1 MQGGDPGLE
10 RESTSKPQIPACAGR
25 ANQFFYAAYF
35 NQMKKII
42 ALLLAVTGV
51 LAAFSTSARAQT
63 NIITVTNIVTI
74 TVTNFVTVTNE
85 PVKADALTKTDTA
98 TDSSLI
104 VQPPKYPWK
113 SSIGAGLTLTRGNSS
128 TLLVTANAQTDRK
141 TPENEFSF
149 GANGAYGEA
158 NSVQNVNVIRGFG
171 QYNHLFTQ
179 RFYGYARAE
188 GLRDE
193 IADLQYRF
201 TLGPGVGYFFLRET
215 NTTLAGE
222 LGTAY
227 VVQKLGDEYDSYETL
242 RLAQNFEHKFKRFG
256 ARVWESVEILPQVD
270 KFNNYLVNAE
280 LGVESSLTTTIS
292 LKTYLV
298 DNFNNEPAAG
308 REKNDVK
315 LISGISYKF

>member
-1 MQGGDPGLE
+1 
-10 RESTSKPQIPACAGR
+10 
-25 ANQFFYAAYF
+25 
-35 NQMKKII
+35 MKKTL
-42 ALLLAVTGV
+42 ALMLAVASV
-51 LAAFSTSARAQT
+51 LAAFSTIARAQT
-63 NIITVTNIVTI
+63 NVITVTNVVTVTV

-85 PVKADALTKTDTA
+85 PVKTEAVADAVTKTDTA
-98 TDSSLI
+98 ADPSLI

-128 TLLVTANAQTDRK
+128 TLLVTANAQTDKK

-179 RFYGYARAE
+179 SFYGYARGE
-188 GLRDE
+188 GLRDS

-201 TLGPGVGYFFLRET
+201 TLGPGVGYFFIRNT

-242 RLAQNFEHKFKRFG
+242 RLAQNFEHKFKRYG
-256 ARVWESVEILPQVD
+256 ARVWESVEILPQVND
-270 KFNNYLVNAE
+270 FNNYIVNAE
-280 LGVESSLTTTIS
+280 LGVESALSKTLS

-298 DNFNNEPAAG
+298 DNFNNQPASG
-308 REKNDVK
+308 RQKNDVK
-315 LISGISYKF
+315 LISGISYNF

>member
-1 MQGGDPGLE
+1 
-10 RESTSKPQIPACAGR
+10 
-25 ANQFFYAAYF
+25 
-35 NQMKKII
+35 MKKTL
-42 ALLLAVTGV
+42 ALMLAVAGV
-51 LAAFSTSARAQT
+51 LAAFSNIARAQT
-63 NIITVTNIVTI
+63 NVITVTNVVTVTV

-85 PVKADALTKTDTA
+85 PVKTEAVADAVTKTDTA
-98 TDSSLI
+98 ADPSLI

-128 TLLVTANAQTDRK
+128 TLLVTANAQTDKK

-179 RFYGYARAE
+179 RFYGYARGE